1 MNAFLNDSSAP
12 SVTRRR
18 GWSDSIR
25 FQMIAGF
32 VLLFIPILL
41 GLEFFSISGI
51 PWTQWHGFQGIEIA
65 QGLNHL
71 SLVADTKK
79 ERLLRWVEE
88 RKSDA
93 RIIAHNPLL
102 ASLLGP
108 GTREARANKEAIPA
122 DAISANPASPERGI
136 LEWMRLVQKGDALY
150 QSIEIANIDDGTI
163 LLSTNTE
170 SPKERIDLSWLDR
183 SVRARDEATLDIP
196 GTAAGDTELIRILH
210 PVRSRD
216 GSPTALVIL
225 TASTEALFGPLM
237 HSGDGLGRQGEAFL
251 FDRNLAIL
259 TPLKHPLPDGTTARP
274 GHYQLQSP
282 AARMAIE
289 GKEGVMDS
297 VDYRGRE
304 VLAGYRHLP
313 FAHGQEWGFVVQ
325 MDREELLGFLND
337 EIRIV
342 MSITTTAFL
351 LLVIL
356 SWWMSSRLSRPL
368 IHLSEVAQ
376 QFSKGEMNVRAHIDE
391 RNEIG
396 ALAHTFDRMAD
407 AVQRSMEHLSD
418 QTQKLNKALERQAQH
433 QAVQVRILNF
443 SQVLVAARSLED
455 LLTRGLD
462 VLLADTE
469 SQVGAIYLRDEE
481 DDSRFMLA
489 HALGMAHRERLQ
501 PFLDAHEGGIGL
513 AIQRRAPFVLENIP
527 QDTPFLHATIAGE
540 LLPRAIIHV
549 PLLFQE
555 RILGVLALASCDAV
569 TNEKMEFLKVGQSLL
584 SMALADALSH
594 AKTERMAQRL
604 RHSNQELESSNQ
616 ELQAQSRQLHAQTE
630 ELHLQTEE
638 LRQQARELELKQGQ
652 VEKADRLKSEFLS
665 NMSHELR
672 TPLNSVL
679 TLSQLMIRKGIGKNP
694 VKERE
699 YLEVIERNGR
709 QLLNLINDILDL
721 SKIESGQ
728 MELSLGD
735 MSPSE
740 TIARAVETVRP
751 LAEAKGLTLTI
762 HAAPTPPIHCD
773 EDKVR
778 QILLNLLS
786 NAIKFTAQGGV
797 EIGLGQDG
805 NQCLFWVR
813 DSGPGIADQHLE
825 SIFNAFTQVDGSA
838 SRHHEGTGLGLT
850 ISRRLADLI
859 GGSLRVQSSPGNGA
873 TFTLTLPLDPMEGHV
888 GIREPSSPRTPP
900 RHPPRT
906 LVVDD
911 NEIARLQIRS
921 VLEETGHE
929 ILETSGGMEALKAI
943 EEGQVPD
950 LVILDLMMPGMD
962 GFQVVHHLRSQE
974 RTANLPILILTAK
987 ELNPEERRLLVH
999 NRVTE
1004 LIQKGRLNR
1013 DQLRLCIGN
1022 LLTAPA
1028 TEIQPV
1034 PGSSS
1039 PHPIDPPILI
1049 VEDKPDNLLALTALL
1064 DDLGHHYITAGNG
1077 REAIDQTR
1085 THKPGLILMDMQLP
1099 VMNGFDA
1106 TRSIKADPMTGNIPV
1121 IAVTASAMKGDQER
1135 MIAAGCDDY
1144 ISKPIDLRRL
1154 STLMNKWLPESH
1166 G

>member
-1 MNAFLNDSSAP
+1 MNAFLNDLSAP
-12 SVTRRR
+12 LTTPRR
-18 GWSDSIR
+18 GWHDSIR

-51 PWTQWHGFQGIEIA
+51 PWTRWHGFQGIEIA
-65 QGLNHL
+65 QGMNHL

-79 ERLLRWVEE
+79 ERLLAWVEE
-88 RKSDA
+88 RKEDA

-102 ASLLGP
+102 DRLFHPGP
-108 GTREARANKEAIPA
+108 GDGRINAHAVT
-122 DAISANPASPERGI
+122 ANPESPFRDI
-136 LEWMRLVQKGDALY
+136 LEWMRLIQKNNAIY
-150 QSIEIANIDDGTI
+150 QSVAIADIEDGAI
-163 LLSTNTE
+163 LLSTNTA
-170 SPKERIDLSWLDR
+170 SPGERIDLSRLDR
-183 SVRARDEATLDIP
+183 SMRARDEAILDIP
-196 GTAAGDTELIRILH
+196 ETAGATELIRIIH
-210 PVRSRD
+210 PIIP
-216 GSPTALVIL
+216 GKEPPTALVIL
-225 TASTEALFGPLM
+225 TAGTEALFGPLM
-237 HSGDGLGRQGEAFL
+237 HSGDGLGHQGEAFL
-251 FDRNLAIL
+251 FDRNRAIL

-282 AARMAIE
+282 AAHLAID
-289 GKEGVMDS
+289 GKEGVMDD

-342 MSITTTAFL
+342 MTITATAFL

-368 IHLSEVAQ
+368 IRLGEVAQ
-376 QFSKGEMNVRAHIDE
+376 RFSKGEMNVRAHIDE

-396 ALAHTFDRMAD
+396 ALAHAFDRMAD
-407 AVQRSMEHLSD
+407 AVQRSMEHLSE
-418 QTQKLNKALERQAQH
+418 QTQKLNQSLERQAQH
-433 QAVQVRILNF
+433 QAIQERILKL

-455 LLTRGLD
+455 LLGRGLD
-462 VLLADTE
+462 VLLADTQ
-469 SQVGAIYLRDEE
+469 SLVGAIYLRDEE
-481 DDSRFMLA
+481 DDSRFLLA

-527 QDTPFLHATIAGE
+527 QDTPFLHATIAGK
-540 LLPRAIIHV
+540 LLPRSIVHV

-555 RILGVLALASCDAV
+555 RILGVLALASCAAV
-569 TNEKMEFLKVGQSLL
+569 TNETMEFLKVGQSLL

-604 RHSNQELESSNQ
+604 QHANQELESSNQ
-616 ELQAQSRQLHAQTE
+616 ELQAQSRQLQAQTE
-630 ELHLQTEE
+630 ELHRQTDE

-679 TLSQLMIRKGIGKNP
+679 TLSQLMIRKGVGKNP
-694 VKERE
+694 GKERE

-728 MELSLGD
+728 MELTLGD
-735 MSPSE
+735 MSPAE
-740 TIARAVETVRP
+740 TIDRVVETVRP
-751 LAEAKGLTLTI
+751 LAEAKGLTLTV
-762 HAAPTPPIHCD
+762 HAAPVPPIHGD
-773 EDKVR
+773 EDKIR

-786 NAIKFTAQGGV
+786 NAIKFTTTGGV

-805 NQCLFWVR
+805 NQLFFWVR
-813 DSGPGIADQHLE
+813 DSGPGIAGEHLE

-850 ISRRLADLI
+850 ISRRLTDLI
-859 GGSLRVQSSPGNGA
+859 GGTLRVQSSPGNGA
-873 TFTLTLPLDPMEGHV
+873 TFTLTLPLDSGKERV
-888 GIREPSSPRTPP
+888 GIQNQISPPP
-900 RHPPRT
+900 PPQQPPRT

-929 ILETSGGMEALKAI
+929 VIETSGGMEALKAV
-943 EEGQVPD
+943 EEGRVPD

-962 GFQVVHHLRSQE
+962 GFQVVHHLRTQK
-974 RTANLPILILTAK
+974 RTAELPILILTAK
-987 ELNPEERRLLVH
+987 ELNPEERKLLRH
-999 NRVTE
+999 HRVTE

-1022 LLTAPA
+1022 LLTVPAAEAP
-1028 TEIQPV
+1028 PV
-1034 PGSSS
+1034 PAAS
-1039 PHPIDPPILI
+1039 PPRPTDPPILI

-1064 DDLGHHYITAGNG
+1064 DDLGHRYITAGNG
-1077 REAIDQTR
+1077 REAIDKTR
-1085 THKPGLILMDMQLP
+1085 THKPGLVLMDMQLP

-1106 TRSIKADPMTGNIPV
+1106 TRSIKADPMLRNIPV

-1135 MIAAGCDDY
+1135 MLAAGCDDY
-1144 ISKPIDLRRL
+1144 ISKPIDMRRL
-1154 STLMNKWLPESH
+1154 ATLMNKWLPAAH